1 MTRVLG
7 LAVVLQFSGNV
18 IRFLPDLERSKK
30 VSRLGEGEK
39 GLQTWG
45 LLKRLAERHEEGQKG
60 WLEKLSA
67 NLFSPL
73 HVLAVR
79 PLVKNPI
86 MIIFQAN

>member
-7 LAVVLQFSGNV
+7 LAVILQFSGND

-45 LLKRLAERHEEGQKG
+45 LLKRLAET
-60 WLEKLSA
+60 
-67 NLFSPL
+67 
-73 HVLAVR
+73 
-79 PLVKNPI
+79 
-86 MIIFQAN
+86 